1 MYIYMFEKLL
11 GIINGINIIRKPKFI
26 IYYGNFGGGG
36 YTGKT
41 FYDKKTGTLY
51 KISESKNIV
60 KQEDIT
66 PDQYIQINIDNIKTC
81 EPVDYIDA
89 CFKLHDIDSVNL
101 DFFKIVR
108 ISNVLFKNITQHS
121 ALLYGVYPIFLPAT
135 LLYYYTVGITNYT
148 TPEFIV
154 TELDSIR
161 QSEKEKYSKLYDKQM
176 V

>member
-1 MYIYMFEKLL
+1 MFEKLYS
-11 GIINGINIIRKPKFI
+11 IINGIKVICKPKFI
-26 IYYGNFGGGG
+26 ICYGNFGGGG

-41 FYDKKTGTLY
+41 FYDKKTNTLY
-51 KISESKNIV
+51 KFAESKVIEEQV
-60 KQEDIT
+60 GVL
-66 PDQYIQINIDNIKTC
+66 PDQHFQINIDNIKNC

-121 ALLYGVYPIFLPAT
+121 VLLYGVYPIFLPAT
-135 LLYYYTVGITNYT
+135 LLYYYTAGINNYT
-148 TPEFIV
+148 TTESIV
-154 TELDSIR
+154 SELDNIR
-161 QSEKEKYSKLYDKQM
+161 QSEKEKYSKLYGKQM